1 MEILKWLA
9 AVAIAFVVGKLI
21 SKLRLP
27 AILGWLITGIAVG
40 PYAFGLISQELVDAT
55 WYETVIHIL
64 ECVVGIMIGTELV
77 FGKIKSYGKA
87 LILTTLTQS
96 LGTFALVTL
105 VFGIVF
111 YFTGV
116 PIYLAFIFGG
126 IALATAPAPALSIV
140 NEFKTKGALTKTL
153 IPMAALD
160 DIVGVAVFFTV
171 ISIVARQVS
180 GGAMEL
186 YMIPVMIF
194 LPLVIGAAVGILT
207 GFLLKKCKNEKLA
220 VVFIMVGV
228 FATTAVGILCNNYLM
243 PSPVLNFM
251 LMGMAFSA
259 AFANM
264 ITAEQLQ
271 KITKAFNPILGVAM
285 IVVILNLGAPLDYR
299 AIFGAGIY
307 TFIYIVVRAAGKY
320 FGARLGAKATGL
332 DKNVQKYLGLTLL
345 PHSGVSLVFTGIAVS
360 TLAGAA
366 DECTQIIRGTI
377 AAAAVINEII
387 AVIAAKKGFE
397 LAGEINSDKTADNL
411 PN

>member
-1 MEILKWLA
+1 MDILKWLA
-9 AVAIAFVVGKLI
+9 AIAIAFVVGKLI

-40 PYAFGLISQELVDAT
+40 PYAFRLISQELVDAS

-96 LGTFALVTL
+96 LGTFVLVTL

-194 LPLVIGAAVGILT
+194 LPLIIGAAVGILT

-220 VVFIMVGV
+220 VVLILVGV
-228 FATTAVGILCNNYLM
+228 LATTAVGILCNNYLM

-271 KITKAFNPILGVAM
+271 KIAKAFNPILGVAM

-397 LAGEINSDKTADNL
+397 LAGEIGSDKTADNL